1 MSSHFLQIETKKQV
15 QNMNSYHYES
25 TEERGRLILVDTDI
39 GGDCDDAGAMA
50 VLFRLAREKHFSFA
64 VACCTPELA
73 GAEVVGAIAGSRGI
87 TLPSVGLAER
97 SPVLADDTY
106 HVYDRPV
113 AAEFRGRYPAV
124 PTGEAL
130 AFYLRVL
137 RAAPDGGVVWV
148 PIGPV
153 HQLAE
158 VWRVDPELVA
168 RKVSA
173 VVCMGGIY
181 GDFAVNG
188 HREYN
193 FRVAAEATRT
203 VFGEFPCPIICVGL
217 ELGRRI
223 PSGFAEKNPADPVN
237 RCYEI
242 HTKGKMLRPSWD
254 PLTVLFAV
262 EGEGTNFRISEPGI
276 NRIERD
282 GSNFFTP
289 DPAGHHY
296 YLTERRA
303 PAEVAAYLEQL
314 YRIPADLRE
323 ERKESQ

>member
-1 MSSHFLQIETKKQV
+1 
-15 QNMNSYHYES
+15 MNSYHYES
-25 TEERGRLILVDTDI
+25 TEERKRLILVDTDI

-50 VLFRLAREKHFSFA
+50 VLFRLAREKQFPFA
-64 VACCTPELA
+64 VACCTPDPA
-73 GAEVVGAIAGSRGI
+73 CAEVVGAVAGSRGV
-87 TLPSVGLAER
+87 TLPSIGLAER
-97 SPVLADDTY
+97 TPLPADDVF

-124 PTGEAL
+124 PTEEAL

-148 PIGPV
+148 PIGPL
-153 HQLAE
+153 HQLAG
-158 VWRVDPELVA
+158 VWRCDPELVS

-181 GDFAVNG
+181 GDFDAIG

-193 FRVAAEATRT
+193 LRAAPEATRT
-203 VFGEFPCPIICVGL
+203 VFGEFPCPIICVGM
-217 ELGRRI
+217 ELGLRI
-223 PSGFAEKNPADPVN
+223 QSGFAEKNPADPVN

-262 EGEGTNFRISEPGI
+262 EGEGKNFRISGPGI
-276 NRIERD
+276 NRIASD

-289 DPAGHHY
+289 DPAGYHY

-303 PAEVAAYLEQL
+303 PVEIAAHLESL
-314 YRIPADLRE
+314 YRIPAELRE
-323 ERKESQ
+323 GRKETE